1 MEITQTVVG
10 GVHQTV
16 YFDTDTAAQH
26 VETCLSLLRFSRA
39 LKKPPYIKLVFVSPR
54 HQVGSQSRP
63 PPHFRLIKSAGRVK

>member
-26 VETCLSLLRFSRA
+26 VETCLSLLRFPRA
-39 LKKPPYIKLVFVSPR
+39 LKKPHILNWCLFLPVIR
-54 HQVGSQSRP
+54 
-63 PPHFRLIKSAGRVK
+63 